1 MHCEKGGIP
10 MGKVLFFNFPGE
22 GHVNPTIALVE
33 ELVKKGEDVVY
44 YCVEEYKNK
53 IEKTGAL
60 FRPYENFTRN
70 IDPMK
75 RLTEKIDPLDMLLF
89 MGRSM
94 DKIIEDVLNEISEE
108 KYDYVIYDNNFAAG
122 WIIADVLGIP
132 KISSCTTFAINEEIF
147 SALIKSRGEMD
158 KTSPRYREIEEIST
172 KWKHKYGV
180 ILSDR
185 QNLMSCPGDITIVF
199 TSKLYQPYAD
209 KFDESF
215 IFVGPSI
222 APRKDVETLPL
233 KIIPSNKL
241 IFISMGTVFNQQPE
255 LYTIC
260 FKAFQESQATVVLS
274 VGKQTD
280 IRQFKDIPPNFIVR
294 NYVPQLEILQ
304 QADVFITHGGMNSSS
319 EGLYFGI
326 PLVVIPVM
334 GDQPIVANRIEELG
348 AGLQLNRQELDAI
361 TLRNTTEQV
370 LSNSSF
376 KEKSLEIG
384 ETLRDSGGYKKAVEA
399 ILKFKKDA
407 KIEDL
412 I

>member
-1 MHCEKGGIP
+1 

-44 YCVEEYKNK
+44 YCVGEYKSK

-132 KISSCTTFAINEEIF
+132 KISSCTTFSINEDIF

-158 KTSPRYREIEEIST
+158 KTSPRYREIEELSI

-233 KIIPSNKL
+233 KSIPSNKL

-255 LYTIC
+255 LYTTC

-319 EGLYFGI
+319 EGLYFGV

-361 TLRNTTEQV
+361 TLRNTTEQI
-370 LSNSSF
+370 LLNSSF

-384 ETLRDSGGYKKAVEA
+384 KSLRDSGGYKKAVEA

-407 KIEDL
+407 NI
-412 I
+412 

>member
-1 MHCEKGGIP
+1 

-53 IEKTGAL
+53 IEKTGAI
-60 FRPYENFTRN
+60 FRPYKNFARN

-75 RLTEKIDPLDMLLF
+75 RTTEKIDPLEMLLF

-94 DKIIEDVLNEISEE
+94 DKIIEVVLDEIREE
-108 KYDYVIYDNNFAAG
+108 QYDYVIYDNNFAAG
-122 WIIADVLGIP
+122 WIIADVMGIP
-132 KISSCTTFAINEEIF
+132 KVSSCTTFAINEDIF

-180 ILSDR
+180 VLSDR
-185 QNLMSCPGDITIVF
+185 QNMMSCPGDITIVF

-222 APRKDVETLPL
+222 ASRKDVETLPL
-233 KIIPSNKL
+233 KSIPSNKL

-255 LYTIC
+255 LYTTC

-304 QADVFITHGGMNSSS
+304 QADVFITHGEMNSSS
-319 EGLYFGI
+319 EGLYFGV

-348 AGLQLNRQELDAI
+348 AGLQLNRQDLDAI

-384 ETLRDSGGYKKAVEA
+384 KSLRDSGGYEKAVEV
-399 ILKFKKDA
+399 ILKFKEDA
-407 KIEDL
+407 NI
-412 I
+412 

>member
-1 MHCEKGGIP
+1 

-44 YCVEEYKNK
+44 YCVAEYKNK
-53 IEKTGAL
+53 IEKTGAI
-60 FRPYENFTRN
+60 FRPYENFARN

-75 RLTEKIDPLDMLLF
+75 RMTEKIDPLDMLLF

-158 KTSPRYREIEEIST
+158 KASPRYREIEEIST

-180 ILSDR
+180 VLSDR

-233 KIIPSNKL
+233 KSIPSNKL

-255 LYTIC
+255 LYTTC

-319 EGLYFGI
+319 EGLYFGV

-384 ETLRDSGGYKKAVEA
+384 KSLRDSGGYKKAVEA
-399 ILKFKKDA
+399 ILKFKEDA